1 MKMKLSKHFLI
12 SSLLVFSSSSL
23 LLCQTI
29 EETIRPVTNAIAI
42 ENATIISKPGT
53 SMQNANI
60 VIKNGVI
67 KSVGSN
73 ARIPKNAKKL
83 KGDSLYVYPGFID
96 ALGHIA
102 IPKPKEEENKDR
114 PKSPGMAT
122 HKQAGITPELKAS
135 TLISAKDKT
144 VAEWRKIG
152 FTSAHTV
159 PKGKM
164 LPGTGALILLKG
176 STPEEMLVSDASSV
190 YAQLQGSGRGAAP
203 ATVIG
208 VIYKYKE
215 LYRQATQAKNH
226 ESMFSRN
233 SVGAKR
239 PVYDKALKAF
249 YPVIDK
255 EYPVYF
261 RANRSLDIHRVLQM
275 QKELGF
281 PLVLAGVKDGA
292 SVASKIKSANASVLL
307 STDLPKAVEE
317 KKDEDKEKKD
327 KEVLSEEAK
336 AMTAR
341 KNEAIKNAESQFLQF
356 NQQGIKTAFTSSDAK
371 SKEFFANLKRMK
383 DAGATDDMILAALT
397 TTPAELLGVSNLMGT
412 LDHGKMG
419 NLIVSNKPILEKGAQ
434 IKYVI
439 IEGELF
445 EYEIK
450 KKKAKKK
457 GDGAE
462 VSSEALKVLLGE
474 WEYTIDTP
482 DQVRKGGLSFT
493 GSPDEIVGIIS
504 SDDMGGDTEL
514 ENVSFSNNEITFDFE
529 IEMGPSNATLEV
541 EATVDGDDMRGNM
554 TVGEFGTFPFS
565 ATKVSPE

>member
-1 MKMKLSKHFLI
+1 MKMKLSKHILI
-12 SSLLVFSSSSL
+12 LSLLVLSSL
-23 LLCQTI
+23 SMLHSQTI

-42 ENATIISKPGT
+42 ENATIISKPGMST
-53 SMQNANI
+53 NNANI

-67 KSVGSN
+67 KSVGAN

-102 IPKPKEEENKDR
+102 IPKAKEEENKDR

-135 TLISAKDKT
+135 TIINANDKT
-144 VAEWRKIG
+144 VAEWRKMG

-176 STPEEMLVSDASSV
+176 STAEEMLVSDASSL

-249 YPVIDK
+249 YPVIDRK
-255 EYPVYF
+255 YPVYF
-261 RANRSLDIHRVLQM
+261 KANKSLDIHRVLQM

-281 PLVLAGVKDGA
+281 PLVLTGVKDGA
-292 SVASKIKSANASVLL
+292 AVSSKIKSANASVLL

-317 KKDEDKEKKD
+317 KKEDDKKEK
-327 KEVLSEEAK
+327 EEEISEETK

-356 NQQGIKTAFTSSDAK
+356 NQQGIKTAFTSADAK
-371 SKEFFANLKRMK
+371 SKEFFGNLKRMK

-397 TTPAELLGVSNLMGT
+397 TTPAELLGVSNLMGS
-412 LDHGKMG
+412 LDNGKMG
-419 NLIVSNKPILEKGAQ
+419 NLVVLNKPMLEKGAQ

-450 KKKAKKK
+450 QKKAKKK
-457 GDGAE
+457 GDGEE
-462 VSSEALKVLLGE
+462 VSSEALKVLLGD

-482 DQVRKGGLSFT
+482 DQVRKGGLNFS
-493 GSPDEIVGIIS
+493 GSPDEIIGIIS

-514 ENVSFSNNEITFDFE
+514 ENVSYSNNEISFNFD
-529 IEMGPSNATLEV
+529 IEMGPNTATLEV
-541 EATVDGDDMRGNM
+541 EATLDGEDMTGNM

>member
-1 MKMKLSKHFLI
+1 MKMKLSKHILI
-12 SSLLVFSSSSL
+12 SSFLVLSSSL
-23 LLCQTI
+23 LLHSQTI

-67 KSVGSN
+67 KSVGTN

-102 IPKPKEEENKDR
+102 IPKPKEEENRDR
-114 PKSPGMAT
+114 PKSPGMAS

-144 VAEWRKIG
+144 VAEWRKMG

-176 STPEEMLVSDASSV
+176 STPEEMIVSDASSV

-233 SVGAKR
+233 SLGAKR
-239 PVYDKALKAF
+239 PVYDNALKAF

-255 EYPVYF
+255 KYPVYF
-261 RANRSLDIHRVLQM
+261 RANKSLDIHRVLQM

-281 PLVLAGVKDGA
+281 PLVLTGVKDGA
-292 SVASKIKSANASVLL
+292 SVASKIKSVNASVLL
-307 STDLPKAVEE
+307 STDLPKAIEEKKDDEE
-317 KKDEDKEKKD
+317 KKDEEA
-327 KEVLSEEAK
+327 LSEETK

-341 KNEAIKNAESQFLQF
+341 KNEAIKNAELQFLQF

-371 SKEFFANLKRMK
+371 SKEFFTNLKRMK

-412 LDHGKMG
+412 LDNGKMG
-419 NLIVSNKPILEKGAQ
+419 NVIVSNKPILEKGAQ

-457 GDGAE
+457 GDGGE
-462 VSSEALKVLLGE
+462 VSSEALKVLLGD

-482 DQVRKGGLSFT
+482 DQVRKGALNFSGT
-493 GSPDEIVGIIS
+493 ADDIVGIIS
-504 SDDMGGDTEL
+504 GDDMGGDTEL
-514 ENVSFSNNEITFDFE
+514 ENVSFSDNEITFNFE
-529 IEMGPSNATLEV
+529 IEMGPSTATLEV
-541 EATVDGDDMRGNM
+541 EATVDGDDMSGNM
-554 TVGEFGTFPFS
+554 TVGDFGTFPFS
-565 ATKVSPE
+565 ANKVSPE

>member
-1 MKMKLSKHFLI
+1 MKMKLSKHILI
-12 SSLLVFSSSSL
+12 LSLLVLSSL
-23 LLCQTI
+23 SMLHSQTI

-42 ENATIISKPGT
+42 ENATIISKPGMST
-53 SMQNANI
+53 NNANI

-67 KSVGSN
+67 KSVGAN

-102 IPKPKEEENKDR
+102 IPKAKEEENKDR

-135 TLISAKDKT
+135 TIINANDKT
-144 VAEWRKIG
+144 VAEWRKMG

-176 STPEEMLVSDASSV
+176 STAEEMLVSDASSL

-249 YPVIDK
+249 YPVIDRK
-255 EYPVYF
+255 YPVYF
-261 RANRSLDIHRVLQM
+261 KANKSLDIHRVLQM

-281 PLVLAGVKDGA
+281 PLVLTGVKDGA
-292 SVASKIKSANASVLL
+292 AVSSKIKSANASVLL

-317 KKDEDKEKKD
+317 KKEDDKKEK
-327 KEVLSEEAK
+327 EEEISEETK

-356 NQQGIKTAFTSSDAK
+356 NQQGIKTAFTSADAK
-371 SKEFFANLKRMK
+371 SKEFFGNLKRMK

-397 TTPAELLGVSNLMGT
+397 TTPAELLGVSNLMGS
-412 LDHGKMG
+412 LDNGKMG
-419 NLIVSNKPILEKGAQ
+419 NLVVLNKPMLEKGAQ

-450 KKKAKKK
+450 QKKAKKK
-457 GDGAE
+457 GDGEE
-462 VSSEALKVLLGE
+462 VSSEALKVLLGD

-482 DQVRKGGLSFT
+482 DQVRKGGLNFS
-493 GSPDEIVGIIS
+493 GSPDEIIGVIS

-514 ENVSFSNNEITFDFE
+514 ENVSFSNNEISFNFD
-529 IEMGPSNATLEV
+529 IEMGPNTATLEV
-541 EATVDGDDMRGNM
+541 EATLDGEDMTGNM